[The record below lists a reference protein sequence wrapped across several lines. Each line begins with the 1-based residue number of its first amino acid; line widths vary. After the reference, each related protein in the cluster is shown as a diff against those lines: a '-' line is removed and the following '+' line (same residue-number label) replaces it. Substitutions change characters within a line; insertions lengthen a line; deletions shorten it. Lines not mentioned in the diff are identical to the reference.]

1 MKRMQ
6 VARHESS
13 QPYLKS
19 NSLVLKKFKIGT
31 KASGSRSIKIFQKY
45 KEPIRSDCTRLHE
58 SAIYIYFID

>member
-1 MKRMQ
+1 MVLDSQ
-6 VARHESS
+6 ALDEENARHKSS

-45 KEPIRSDCTRLHE
+45 KELIRSDCT
-58 SAIYIYFID
+58 S